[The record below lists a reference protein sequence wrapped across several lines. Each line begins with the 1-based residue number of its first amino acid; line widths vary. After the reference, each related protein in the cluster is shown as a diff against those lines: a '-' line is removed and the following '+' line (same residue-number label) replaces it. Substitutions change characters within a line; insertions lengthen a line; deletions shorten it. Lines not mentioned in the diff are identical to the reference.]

1 MTFSSNAIYF
11 YCVVPKDRSTDV
23 NKDFVIRSNSI
34 CDIIF
39 LQRILKFQAD
49 IYIGHDNWKIA
60 ADDIIDVEQ
69 ACRSME
75 FNNDGKIVFDEI
87 MKKFHVNLGL
97 FYGMNMT
104 IRTYEQYYKQFYDAY
119 YNSLSKAKRKAPPAA
134 MYYNAFTKTVNEYI
148 NIEKRHGNLT
158 LVPQK

>member
-1 MTFSSNAIYF
+1 M
-11 YCVVPKDRSTDV
+11 
-23 NKDFVIRSNSI
+23 
-34 CDIIF
+34 
-39 LQRILKFQAD
+39 LKFQAD
-49 IYIGHDNWKIA
+49 IYVGHDNWKISA
-60 ADDIIDVEQ
+60 NEIIDVEQ
-69 ACRSME
+69 TCRNME

-87 MKKFHVNLGL
+87 LKKFKVNLGL
-97 FYGMNMT
+97 FFGMNMT

-119 YNSLSKAKRKAPPAA
+119 YNSLSKTKRKTPPAA